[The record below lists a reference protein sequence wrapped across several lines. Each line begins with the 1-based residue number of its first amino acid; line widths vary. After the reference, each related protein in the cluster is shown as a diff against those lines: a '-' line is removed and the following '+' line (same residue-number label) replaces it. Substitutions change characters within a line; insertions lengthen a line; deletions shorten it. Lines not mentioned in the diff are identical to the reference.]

1 MSSGSAQMSD
11 ALVLITGAN
20 GFLGR
25 HVQRAFTL
33 EGVATLT
40 PSRQL
45 LDLTKA
51 DAVEAYIT
59 AHRPSHVVHLAAA
72 CGGIGANIE
81 QPAHFLHANTVMG
94 LNLLEASRR
103 QAVSKFLLISTTCAY
118 PEGAAMP
125 LDESTIWDGVPTSAT
140 RAYGLAKRF
149 LHEAIVQY
157 KRQYGLDGSVLIPAN
172 LYGPGDHYDE
182 RSHVVAAMIR
192 RFVEAESSGL
202 ASVTNWGTGIATREF
217 LHVRDAARAVLLA
230 CFGLTHEQP
239 VNIGTGVETSI
250 RELAHTISQIA
261 GYDGEIRWDHTKPN
275 GQPRRCLN
283 TARASEF
290 GFKSSIDLRDGLAET
305 IADYKAIIA

>member
-1 MSSGSAQMSD
+1 MSSGSPQMSE
-11 ALVLITGAN
+11 AVVLITGAN

-25 HVQRAFTL
+25 HVRSAFKA
-33 EGVATLT
+33 EGVSTLA
-40 PSRQL
+40 PSRQK
-45 LDLTKA
+45 LDLTHA
-51 DAVEAYIT
+51 DSVEAYM
-59 AHRPSHVVHLAAA
+59 AEYRPSHVVHLAAA

-103 QAVSKFLLISTTCAY
+103 HSVRKFLLISTTCVY
-118 PEGAAMP
+118 PEGADMP
-125 LDESTIWDGVPTSAT
+125 LNEATIWDGLPTSAT

-182 RSHVVAAMIR
+182 CSHVVAAMIR
-192 RFVEAESSGL
+192 RFVEAESLGL
-202 ASVTNWGTGIATREF
+202 PSVTNWGTGTATREF
-217 LHVRDAARAVLLA
+217 LHVRDAAKAILLA
-230 CFGLTHEQP
+230 CFGLMHEHP

-250 RELAHTISQIA
+250 RELAQLIAKIA
-261 GYDGEIRWDHTKPN
+261 GYNGEIFWDHTKPN

-283 TARASEF
+283 TELAEEF
-290 GFKSSIDLRDGLAET
+290 GFKASIELRDGLAET
-305 IADYKAIIA
+305 IRAYKELTG

>member
-1 MSSGSAQMSD
+1 MISGSAKMSD

-25 HVQRAFTL
+25 HVQSAFQA
-33 EGVATLT
+33 EGLATIT
-40 PSRQL
+40 PSSQS

-51 DAVEAYIT
+51 DAVEAYVSEK
-59 AHRPSHVVHLAAA
+59 RPSHVVHLAAA
-72 CGGIGANIE
+72 CGGIGANLE

-103 QAVSKFLLISTTCAY
+103 HAVSKFLLISTTCAY

-157 KRQYGLDGSVLIPAN
+157 KHQYGLDGSVLIPAN

-182 RSHVVAAMIR
+182 RSHVVAALIR
-192 RFVEAESSGL
+192 RFVEAESLGL
-202 ASVTNWGTGIATREF
+202 ESVTNWGTGTATREF

-250 RELAHTISQIA
+250 RDLAHAIA
-261 GYDGEIRWDHTKPN
+261 KIVGYGGEVFWDHSKPN

-283 TARASEF
+283 TELAEEF
-290 GFKSSIDLRDGLAET
+290 GFKASIDLHDGLAET
-305 IADYKAIIA
+305 IADFKGIIA